1 MLTYSQFTLQDLKE
15 QLQITVESGN
25 FLPGVQKLPVP
36 QWLETWFDIYRDT
49 PLARSEKAIS
59 ETIISPVLTA
69 VKAYNRES
77 IALFS
82 GEPLSSG
89 ELTGI
94 CDFIIAGNPKSYLPE
109 PPLIILIEAKRQD
122 LNTGIPQ
129 CAAEMVA
136 AKKINEA
143 ANLVYDT
150 VFGCVTTGTEW
161 MFLKSIDNK
170 IITHHRIYFLTEL
183 ETILGIFQWMIDYFT
198 SVDVK
203 T

>member
-15 QLQITVESGN
+15 QLNVTVESGS
-25 FLPGVQKLPVP
+25 FLPHVEKRPLPE
-36 QWLETWFDIYRDT
+36 WLKAWFDIYRET
-49 PLARSEKAIS
+49 PLARSEKAVS

-69 VKAYNRES
+69 VKAYNLEK

-82 GEPLSSG
+82 GEPLTSG

-94 CDFIIAGNPKSYLPE
+94 CDFIIAANPKAYLPE
-109 PPLIILIEAKRQD
+109 PPLIIIIEAKRQD

-143 ANLVYDT
+143 AQSPYDT
-150 VFGCVTTGTEW
+150 IFGCVTTGTEW
-161 MFLKSIDNK
+161 LFLKNNGNK
-170 IITHHRIYFLTEL
+170 VITHHRIYFLPEL
-183 ETILGIFQWMIDYFT
+183 ETILGTFQWMIDYFYKH
-198 SVDVK
+198 DVK
-203 T
+203 A